1 MITIPTINQLYTG
14 ILADLEAEYEIT
26 IPVFGKNF
34 LRALAAVQAAKLKI
48 FYLMIGMIQKN
59 LFVDTAD
66 SEANGGTLERFGRVK
81 LGRNPFAA
89 TSGQYTVQVTGT
101 VGSIIPASSTF
112 KSNDDALNPGK
123 LFVLDVDFTLESSP
137 DTITL
142 RALEAGTDSKLSV
155 GDNLTATAPISGVN
169 KSAAVTVESVAP
181 VSAEGIEVYRGKI
194 IESFRLEPQGGAA
207 TDYRLWATDAIG
219 VKQTYPY
226 ASSGNANEIDIYV
239 EATPED
245 STDGKGTPSSTILNN
260 VGDVIEFDPDTSLD
274 ISQRGRRPLG
284 VFAVNTL
291 PVVPLDVVI
300 TITGFSGLTTAIQNL
315 IESALTDRISDIRP
329 FIAAAEDLSDKDDI
343 LDINTIIYTILT
355 ARPGSIFT
363 SISMTIDGGAESSYT
378 FTDGNIPYLSA
389 INYV

>member
-34 LRALAAVQAAKLKI
+34 LRAFAAVQAAKLKI

-89 TSGQYTVQVTGT
+89 TSGQYTIQVTGT

-207 TDYRLWATDAIG
+207 TDYRLWATDAVG

>member
-59 LFVDTAD
+59 IFADTAD
-66 SEANGGTLERFGRVK
+66 PESLGGTLERFGRVK

-101 VGSIIPASSTF
+101 IGSLIPASSTF
-112 KSNDDALNPGK
+112 KSNDDSLNPGK
-123 LFVLDVDFTLESSP
+123 LFILDVDFTLTSSP

-142 RALEAGTDSKLSV
+142 RALAAGTGSKLSV
-155 GDNLTATAPISGVN
+155 SDNLTATAPIAGVN
-169 KSAAVTVESVAP
+169 KIAEVIAEFTAP
-181 VSAEGIEVYRGKI
+181 VSAEDIEVYRNKI

-207 TDYRLWATDAIG
+207 TDYRLWAADAAG

-226 ASSGNANEIDIYV
+226 ASSGNANEVDVYV
-239 EATPED
+239 EATIED
-245 STDGKGTPSSTILNN
+245 STDGKGTPSSTILDN
-260 VGDVIEFDPDTSLD
+260 VSDVIEFDPDTSLD

-284 VFAVNTL
+284 VYAVNAL
-291 PVVPLDVVI
+291 PVAPLDVVI
-300 TITGFSGLTTAIQNL
+300 TITGFSGLTTAIQDL
-315 IESALTDRISDIRP
+315 IEVALTDRISNIRP
-329 FIAAAEDLSDKDDI
+329 FVAAAEDLIDKDDI
-343 LDINTIIYTILT
+343 FDINTIIYTILT

-363 SISMTIDGGAESSYT
+363 GISMTIDGVAETSYT
-378 FTDGNIPYLSA
+378 FTDGNIPFLNA
-389 INYV
+389 VNYV